1 MEKHMVVKEES
12 IRSSSG
18 LNSCGLM
25 MVERVKK
32 RGGGGWVWGVE
43 KKRGVFIIR
52 KEGYEGDGGQW
63 NIRKYSSNPT
73 NGISLQLMNL
83 GIERERER
91 VRERERE
98 RERER
103 GRVSVGLQKE
113 RVELLTAATHKTEC
127 LFTNTKRCTW
137 LLSSVLSGLLTFVN
151 YIYISF
157 TPSSNFFLFTFLSVW
172 TNLSFSTF
180 ALIII
185 IIILTSKY
193 RFRELILFISEFN

>member
-1 MEKHMVVKEES
+1 MREMGGNEISENTARIPQMES
-12 IRSSSG
+12 
-18 LNSCGLM
+18 L
-25 MVERVKK
+25 
-32 RGGGGWVWGVE
+32 
-43 KKRGVFIIR
+43 
-52 KEGYEGDGGQW
+52 
-63 NIRKYSSNPT
+63 YSSW
-73 NGISLQLMNL
+73 IWEL
-83 GIERERER
+83 RERER
-91 VRERERE
+91 V

>member
-1 MEKHMVVKEES
+1 MREMGGNEISENTARIPQMES
-12 IRSSSG
+12 
-18 LNSCGLM
+18 L
-25 MVERVKK
+25 
-32 RGGGGWVWGVE
+32 
-43 KKRGVFIIR
+43 
-52 KEGYEGDGGQW
+52 
-63 NIRKYSSNPT
+63 YSSW
-73 NGISLQLMNL
+73 IWEL
-83 GIERERER
+83 RERER
-91 VRERERE
+91 VGERESE
-98 RERER
+98 RGRER

-113 RVELLTAATHKTEC
+113 RVELLTAATPHKTEC